1 MQKMKNN
8 KKVALVTGGAKR
20 IGASICRRLHKSNIN
35 LIIHYRNSEK
45 EAQALQKELNILRKD
60 SVTIIQG
67 DLCDQNIY
75 EPLILK
81 SISIFGQLDF
91 LVNNASSYYPTEL
104 GEIDEKN
111 WDDLMASNL
120 KAPLFLCQ
128 AAAPFLKKTKGAI
141 INITDV
147 HIKQPKKNYIVYS
160 IAKAG
165 LETLTK
171 SLAQELGPTIRVNAV
186 APGPILW
193 PNSSHEFDELYRKK
207 VISQTLLN
215 RSGEPDDVSKA
226 VEFLLLNAP
235 FVTGQILNIDGGR
248 SFT

>member
-1 MQKMKNN
+1 MKKIKSN

-20 IGASICRRLHKSNIN
+20 IGASICRRLHKANID
-35 LIIHYRNSEK
+35 LMIHYRNSAQ
-45 EAQALQKELNILRKD
+45 EALALEKELNSLRIN
-60 SVTIIQG
+60 SASIIQG
-67 DLCDQNIY
+67 DLCNQNVY
-75 EPLILK
+75 ESLISK

-104 GEIDEKN
+104 GEIDEEN

-128 AAAPFLKKTKGAI
+128 AAAPFLKKSKGAI

-171 SLAQELGPTIRVNAV
+171 SLAQELGPIVRVNAV

-193 PNSSHEFDELYRKK
+193 PDASHEFDESYRKK
-207 VISQTLLN
+207 VIAQTLLN
-215 RSGEPDDVSKA
+215 RAGEPDDVSKA

>member
-1 MQKMKNN
+1 MD
-8 KKVALVTGGAKR
+8 KKKQIALVTGGAKR
-20 IGASICRRLHKSNIN
+20 IGASICKRLHNANID
-35 LIIHYRNSEK
+35 LMIHYRSSRK
-45 EAQALQKELNILRKD
+45 EAKALNDELNSIRKN
-60 SVTIIQG
+60 SAAIIQA
-67 DLCDQNIY
+67 DLCNQKVY
-75 EPLILK
+75 K
-81 SISIFGQLDF
+81 SIITQSVRVYGQLNF

-104 GEIDEKN
+104 GKIDESN

-128 AAAPFLKKTKGAI
+128 EAAPFLKKTKGSI

-147 HIKQPKKNYIVYS
+147 HIRKPKKNYIVYS

-171 SLAQELGPTIRVNAV
+171 SLAQELGPDIRVNAI

-193 PNSSHEFDELYRKK
+193 PDESHEFDELYRKR
-207 VISQTLLN
+207 VISQTLLK
-215 RSGEPDDVSKA
+215 RVGESDDVAKA
-226 VEFLLLNAP
+226 VEFLLLKAP
-235 FVTGQILNIDGGR
+235 FITGQIVNVDGGR